1 MRHLKT
7 CLGLVVAASVLAP
20 FLTLSAYAATIVDR
34 PAALSHP
41 ALFEVPETSQ
51 AVRKERRPRRACCF

>member
-20 FLTLSAYAATIVDR
+20 FLTLSAYAATLVV
-34 PAALSHP
+34 AAMVAP
-41 ALFEVPETSQ
+41 
-51 AVRKERRPRRACCF
+51 